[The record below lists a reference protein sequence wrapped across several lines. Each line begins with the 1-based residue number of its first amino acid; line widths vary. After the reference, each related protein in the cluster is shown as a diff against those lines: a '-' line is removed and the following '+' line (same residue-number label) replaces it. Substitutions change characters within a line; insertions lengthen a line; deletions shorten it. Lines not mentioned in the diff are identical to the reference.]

1 MATYIKA
8 SLERSYAE
16 SFLSELERNENQ
28 YFFFIGRSTPWTVD
42 NSPPTFADT
51 FASEYEV
58 MNNIIGYKKITPES
72 VYFALPR
79 YQWTSGTTY
88 DQYDDTVDLFDDA
101 DPKQFYIITDENK
114 IYKCLG
120 NSGGVPSTVKP
131 TEVFSE
137 AFAVSDGYRW
147 KYLASV
153 RESDLPY
160 ELSDYLPIDYAY
172 SIDDLETSNQYNAQI
187 TSVPGTVDRIVMSGS
202 GASGVSAGVYSQTI
216 SGAAAIRLAAITE
229 VDSTTKTVTI
239 TDSAS
244 RTTIGANPALYAGY
258 ILKIASSTV
267 NASEINNYGVITN
280 GVISGNSV
288 IFTVKND
295 AINFSFT
302 APSAGNA
309 QQIVTAEILPYVKIV
324 GDGNGAYA
332 FAQMTASKTISSVVV
347 GNGGRN
353 YSKAGA
359 EVITPKTATTLHPTL
374 RIVLS
379 PKEGHGSNILKELNV
394 KDVLVVVQITE
405 SDLEKIRGGGSYRQF
420 GIIKNPVLSDGSGVV
435 AGTENNYFRDI
446 TLVPENSY
454 LTSDFDR
461 SGTVFLLG
469 DESFS
474 SAKVSRFTQT
484 SVSDGQRVLLKT
496 IFSSDKFVSRAERAN
511 DYVVSFAS
519 GGLPSVKYGLG
530 ETVTQSIPSGTV
542 LQNGAVYGY
551 DIVVD
556 GTVIQSTVTDAVIRV
571 SSGGNFVPSTSVF
584 LTGVNSGITA
594 QISTVEP
601 RYGEYVRI
609 GYADGEQ
616 VGFVDREGSSR
627 LYKVDA
633 VGKAYYDSNGVPSYR
648 GLHLLEV
655 STSVSGATGGVDVT
669 SSPLTQTSFSNGD
682 VVSQGSTAAG
692 SNYAA
697 GVVYDWE
704 FVNSSYG
711 RLYVTGVTGRFLS
724 VETHGLTGTTLSSY
738 ILAAYHEP
746 EISRNSGEILY
757 IDNVRPITRTVGQ
770 KEEFRLRLGF

>member
-42 NSPPTFADT
+42 NSPPVFTDT

-79 YQWTSGTTY
+79 YEWTSGNSY
-88 DQYDDTVDLFDDA
+88 DQYDDTVELFVDA
-101 DPKQFYIITDENK
+101 DPQQFYVVTDENK

-120 NSGGVPSTVKP
+120 NSGGVASTVKP

-137 AFAVSDGYRW
+137 AFSVSDGYRW

-187 TSVPGTVDRIVMSGS
+187 TSIPGTIDRIVMSGS
-202 GASGVSAGVYSQTI
+202 GASGVSAGVYAQTL
-216 SGAAAIRLAAITE
+216 SGVNAIRLAAITT
-229 VDSTTKTVTI
+229 VDSSTKQVTI
-239 TDSAS
+239 TDSSS

-258 ILKIASSTV
+258 ILKIASSNV

-280 GVISGNSV
+280 GVVSGNSIV
-288 IFTVKND
+288 FTVKND
-295 AINFSFT
+295 ALNFSFT
-302 APSAGNA
+302 PPSAGNA
-309 QQIVTAEILPYVKIV
+309 QQVVTAEIVPYIKIV
-324 GDGNGAYA
+324 GDGQGAYA
-332 FAQMTASKTISSVVV
+332 FPQMTASKTISSISV

-359 EVITPKTATTLHPTL
+359 EVITAKSATTVHPTL
-374 RIVLS
+374 RVVLS

-394 KDVLVVVQITE
+394 KNVLVVVQISE

-420 GIIKNPVLSDGSGVV
+420 GIIKNPVLSDGSGTI
-435 AGTENNYFRDI
+435 AGSENNYFRDI
-446 TLVPENSY
+446 TLVPDNSY
-454 LTSDFDR
+454 LSSDFQND
-461 SGTVFLLG
+461 GTVFLLG

-474 SAKVSRFTQT
+474 SAQVSRFTQT

-496 IFSSDKFVSRAERAN
+496 IFSSDKFISRADRAN
-511 DYVVSFAS
+511 DYSLTFSA
-519 GGLPSVKYGLG
+519 GGLPSVKYVVG
-530 ETVTQSIPSGTV
+530 EKVTQSIPSGTV
-542 LQNGAVYGY
+542 LPSGARYGY
-551 DIVVD
+551 DIVVN
-556 GTVIQSTVTDAVIRV
+556 GTVIQSTPTDAIIRV
-571 SSGGNFVPSTSVF
+571 TSGGNFVSSTSAF
-584 LTGVNSGITA
+584 LTGIDSGVTA
-594 QISTVEP
+594 QISAIEP

-616 VGFVDREGSSR
+616 IGFVNREGSSR
-627 LYKVDA
+627 LYKVDS

-648 GLHLLEV
+648 GLHLLEL
-655 STSVSGATGGVDVT
+655 STSVSGAVGGLDVT

-711 RLYVTGVTGRFLS
+711 RLYVTGVTGKFLS
-724 VETHGLTGTTLSSY
+724 VETNGITGTTLSSY
-738 ILAAYHEP
+738 IVSAYREP